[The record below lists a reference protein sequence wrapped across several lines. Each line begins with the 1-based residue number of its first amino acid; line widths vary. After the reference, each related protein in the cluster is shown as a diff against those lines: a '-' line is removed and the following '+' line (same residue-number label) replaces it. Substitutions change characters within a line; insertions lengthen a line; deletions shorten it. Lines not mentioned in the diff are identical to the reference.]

1 MRWYITKFVLTPL
14 KPQKSLFYITISLN
28 TFSIFNTRM
37 PLQRLSLIIIYNQ
50 QLLRMSLHLFI
61 NGTENIMKVVDS
73 PGS

>member
-1 MRWYITKFVLTPL
+1 
-14 KPQKSLFYITISLN
+14 
-28 TFSIFNTRM
+28 M